1 MGKSVYSSVNSSK
14 PVSLYFVD
22 DLEETM
28 AKSFVRSANLRALIF
43 KSECPKIIQ
52 NCQPIFQRLV
62 DPQLRDTLQTDMQIL
77 SSLTED
83 GDADEYDDNTI
94 NWNEQTARPIP
105 KDLSTALARF
115 HCESPRT
122 AQFLLRVKING
133 LVYSPMSKHQGNACI
148 LLRLGDQSLVPAQIQ
163 TIFQIPVL
171 NSVQTLLAIRRH
183 RPSQLPHDPFS
194 RFPVLRAQ
202 LWHAQLGDLE
212 IISPDKVSSH
222 FACLPMA
229 GDFEAHVVI
238 ASLSRVSNLFTV
250 I

>member
-43 KSECPKIIQ
+43 KSECPEIIQ

-94 NWNEQTARPIP
+94 NCNEQTARPIP

-115 HCESPRT
+115 HCELPRT

-133 LVYSPMSKHQGNACI
+133 LVYSPMSILEASRKCMHFTKIGGSESSACTDSNH
-148 LLRLGDQSLVPAQIQ
+148 LSNSCFEFGTDSSCNSRSL
-163 TIFQIPVL
+163 TF
-171 NSVQTLLAIRRH
+171 TT
-183 RPSQLPHDPFS
+183 
-194 RFPVLRAQ
+194 
-202 LWHAQLGDLE
+202 
-212 IISPDKVSSH
+212 SS
-222 FACLPMA
+222 
-229 GDFEAHVVI
+229 
-238 ASLSRVSNLFTV
+238 
-250 I
+250 